1 MFPFDIDDDEEENE
15 EIKEEI
21 EVQDWEIDFRTGK
34 LTGRTVT
41 GMEAIKQW
49 VRLVLTIDRYVFAQ
63 YSWDFGNDLSML
75 IGQHYDEDYIK
86 SEVKRMIEDALLINE
101 DITEIENFEH
111 NFIDG
116 KLVVGFTLNTVY
128 GSDEMREIE
137 ILNVA

>member
-34 LTGRTVT
+34 LTGRIIT
-41 GMEAIKQW
+41 GIEVVKQW

-63 YSWDFGNDLSML
+63 YSWDFGNDLSTL
-75 IGQHYDEDYIK
+75 IGQHYDEGYVK
-86 SEVKRMIEDALLINE
+86 SETKRMIEDALLINE
-101 DITEIENFEH
+101 DITGIENFEH
-111 NFIDG
+111 NFTDG
-116 KLVVGFTLNTVY
+116 KLIVSFTLNTVY

-137 ILNVA
+137 ILNAA